1 MSEIAAGCRIEPE
14 GKAWVDDTIIVQSL
28 TEGLWHSRV
37 QLHAVSQML
46 VLPTINSK
54 LPSVYRQIPVPPL
67 TGKGQ
72 HRMGIR
78 QLLHQSR
85 DATLGGSTGY
95 HHLERKPFTS
105 CACMYDIYG
114 RNRTSPVC
122 LAVLNRGIHPS
133 TFRPTIE
140 SACLCLCF
148 SVSEIYNRCA
158 VDTDHGKQSGPF
170 AARSSYSIRQAR
182 HTYIIYTR
190 VCFIIGGS
198 EST

>member
-1 MSEIAAGCRIEPE
+1 MLFLGKSLSLVSEIAAGCRIEPE

-105 CACMYDIYG
+105 CACMIWQKPHVPRVSCYIKPWYPPVDIQPNY
-114 RNRTSPVC
+114 
-122 LAVLNRGIHPS
+122 
-133 TFRPTIE
+133 
-140 SACLCLCF
+140 
-148 SVSEIYNRCA
+148 
-158 VDTDHGKQSGPF
+158 
-170 AARSSYSIRQAR
+170 
-182 HTYIIYTR
+182 
-190 VCFIIGGS
+190 
-198 EST
+198 